1 MPPVAQR
8 PEKDLLA
15 LVAKRLERYPRGAL
29 A

>member
-1 MPPVAQR
+1 MYPAVQR

-15 LVAKRLERYPRGAL
+15 LVAKRLEMYPRGAL